1 MSDTPKIVHINRQI
15 VDIKPEPDPV
25 IVDQLKKMLAMAEA
39 GTLQGL
45 FAVGWN
51 TDNSITSGWQGAEKC
66 CFTLL
71 GGIEQC
77 KQEYILREFERRK

>member
-1 MSDTPKIVHINRQI
+1 MNEPPKIVHINRQ
-15 VDIKPEPDPV
+15 VVEVKPEPDQA

-51 TDNSITSGWQGAEKC
+51 TDNSIMSGWQGADKC

-71 GGIEQC
+71 GGVEQC
-77 KQEYILREFERRK
+77 KQEYILREFQRRS